1 LKGICFQG
9 FDISKLKRSLYG
21 KGHYTTPYIQIAEE
35 FATETSFRSHK
46 ITYVIQSRVNPEN
59 IIKRNDNKYW
69 ILPNNDDL
77 RPYGICYKI
86 LAVNN

>member
-1 LKGICFQG
+1 LQG

-35 FATETSFRSHK
+35 FATETSLRSLK
-46 ITYVIQSRVNPEN
+46 ITYVIQSRVNPQN

-86 LAVNN
+86 LPVYN